1 MRRRR
6 LLSSETDRN
15 TASPTDSA
23 VWRRRGREHSGADR
37 LNAKIIDQW
46 ISVGLYGLHT
56 LRAWVGKDTD
66 HECFVVLFFSMRVV
80 PRNNKRTLFR
90 PGIQRSI
97 LRAFFCLFRAKE
109 IRKNMRIMLA
119 WMNIFLRISLA
130 RSHIEMECS
139 VIEMVL
145 KKTKITKIRIIPSRT
160 LQHFMQK
167 ECTKQWKWW
176 PV

>member
-15 TASPTDSA
+15 TASPTESA

-97 LRAFFCLFRAKE
+97 LRAFFCLFQSHLDYALLHLDVASRQIDLQSKVFIHASMIHTFDWNLLGSE
-109 IRKNMRIMLA
+109 ELA
-119 WMNIFLRISLA
+119 
-130 RSHIEMECS
+130 
-139 VIEMVL
+139 
-145 KKTKITKIRIIPSRT
+145 
-160 LQHFMQK
+160 
-167 ECTKQWKWW
+167 
-176 PV
+176 

>member
-15 TASPTDSA
+15 TASPTESA

-97 LRAFFCLFRAKE
+97 LRAFFCLFQSQGNSKKYANHACMNE
-109 IRKNMRIMLA
+109 YIFKNFFGEKPHRDG
-119 WMNIFLRISLA
+119 
-130 RSHIEMECS
+130 
-139 VIEMVL
+139 V
-145 KKTKITKIRIIPSRT
+145 
-160 LQHFMQK
+160 
-167 ECTKQWKWW
+167 
-176 PV
+176 